1 MSPRV
6 SAAGR
11 DQYLENRREQILD
24 AAIIVF
30 GEKGFS
36 AASVEDI
43 ARQAGIGK
51 GTIYL
56 YFKSKDEIFGNILAE
71 RSFVPMLAEDIA
83 DLNQPIEVIFRKI
96 AGDYLHYMNAN
107 LPILQM
113 VFSDLRRFPDHTR
126 QVYTDVILKCT
137 GLLEEY
143 LINKMARGEIR
154 SLAHPAMT
162 AQSFLS
168 MLVFYIVSQDL
179 LGGRQIAPISH
190 DEWIDQ
196 WVELTH
202 SALTLC

>member
-11 DQYLENRREQILD
+11 DQYLENRREKILD
-24 AAIIVF
+24 AAIRVF

-43 ARQAGIGK
+43 ARQASIGK

-56 YFKSKDEIFGNILAE
+56 YFKSKDEVFENILAE
-71 RSFVPMLAEDIA
+71 RSFVPMLAEDIV
-83 DLNQPIEVIFRKI
+83 DLDLPVEVIFRKI

-137 GLLEEY
+137 GLLDVY
-143 LINKMARGEIR
+143 LQQKMARGDIR
-154 SLAHPAMT
+154 HLPHPAMM

-190 DEWIDQ
+190 EEWIDQ
-196 WVELTH
+196 WVELVH
-202 SALTLC
+202 LALQVC